1 MKFDEFNWHIGNP
14 SYFAIAATITMLI
27 FIAWMIHDIIYP
39 PESDGWY

>member
-1 MKFDEFNWHIGNP
+1 MSGIIPTEHLLWII
-14 SYFAIAATITMLI
+14 AIAATITMLI